1 MTTCIVS
8 RGLGLDLSDLLKLV
22 SLKNNGMDRRLTSC
36 RAQDGAVEDGGRGDG
51 LRRARER
58 SKICHGVREY
68 KSISC

>member
-1 MTTCIVS
+1 MNTCIVS
-8 RGLGLDLSDLLKLV
+8 QGLGLGLSDLLKLV

-36 RAQDGAVEDGGRGDG
+36 RAQDGAVEDGGGRDG
-51 LRRARER
+51 LRRGREG